1 MTLTAHYSPL
11 QSCIIS
17 TSNSALRF
25 LSFLVS
31 NTLSVTGHTP
41 SRQPSVRA
49 ATMPGRQQYLS
60 FSIKLVC
67 GTLVLLL
74 LAATLQHSSEVLVSS
89 VNTVHGI
96 ATQSYHN
103 PAPTKVG
110 IPFGNKNHVQAID
123 RLNATSSVHE
133 PYLSLNA
140 NELKRRVFTW

>member
-1 MTLTAHYSPL
+1 
-11 QSCIIS
+11 
-17 TSNSALRF
+17 
-25 LSFLVS
+25 
-31 NTLSVTGHTP
+31 
-41 SRQPSVRA
+41 
-49 ATMPGRQQYLS
+49 MPGRQQYLS
-60 FSIKLVC
+60 FSIKLIC

-103 PAPTKVG
+103 PAPRKVG
-110 IPFGNKNHVQAID
+110 IPFGNKNRVQAID
-123 RLNATSSVHE
+123 RLNTTFSVHE